1 MFKWFSKENFDKI
14 WNLDKKK
21 LFQKKKTFFFV
32 SNYQL
37 MFSSYVGKH
46 MIVCI

>member
-21 LFQKKKTFFFV
+21 LFQKKKKHFFLLAIT
-32 SNYQL
+32 S
-37 MFSSYVGKH
+37 
-46 MIVCI
+46 